1 MFLSLYESGH
11 ISYII
16 LKPIP
21 YVVSFENLMHKAIQ
35 EVLATIGEPTRQALH
50 RQLRQD
56 GIMYSAERVDLPAI
70 ESKLR
75 QFFGIGSPVIIEMIY
90 DSFISKAIQSGCISP
105 DACDKL
111 DVDRDTLKA
120 IWQCPERKARKTI

>member
-1 MFLSLYESGH
+1 MFLSFYESGH
-11 ISYII
+11 ISYIV

-21 YVVSFENLMHKAIQ
+21 CVVSIENLMHQATE
-35 EVLATIGEPTRQALH
+35 EVLATIGEPTRQALL
-50 RQLRQD
+50 RQVRQD
-56 GIMYSAERVDLPAI
+56 GIAYSADRVDLPAL

-111 DVDRDTLKA
+111 DVDRNTLKA